1 MLFLQGM
8 GKTKSGKKR
17 KKTQNKKSKLKK
29 NRKYKDSVF
38 VDLHSKDE
46 LLKEQAVK
54 DIYNALHDQ
63 KIGTEDKIRFIKLK
77 SVFFHKV
84 RNDVSF
90 AVGDKIMVLLEHQS
104 TINKNM
110 AFRCLEYITAL
121 YASQMNAEDKFLPTP
136 LQLMLPE
143 IYTLYNGKASYP
155 ARNILPLSALFKVK
169 TDDPQLELKV
179 TVININH
186 PDNQNFLDACPILKG
201 YKKLVDKVEE
211 YKILYGEDSYTNA
224 IEDCIKE
231 NIEIAD
237 YLRRKTVEVMHM
249 FSLEYNF
256 NAELNAYKKAGK
268 MEGRAEGRAE
278 GRLQG
283 FSEIVQTM
291 KKKSF
296 SVEDIANILDISKE
310 KIEQLY

>member
-1 MLFLQGM
+1 M
-8 GKTKSGKKR
+8 
-17 KKTQNKKSKLKK
+17 
-29 NRKYKDSVF
+29 F

-46 LLKEQAVK
+46 LLKEQAVR
-54 DIYNALHDQ
+54 DIYNALHNKQ
-63 KIGTEDKIRFIKLK
+63 IGKEDVIRFIKLK

-90 AVGDKIMVLLEHQS
+90 AVNDQIMILLEHQS
-104 TINKNM
+104 TINENM

-121 YASQMNAEDKFLPTP
+121 YASQMKAEDKFMPTP

-155 ARNILPLSALFKVK
+155 ARKILPLSALFKVK

-186 PDNQNFLDACPILKG
+186 PDNEEFLKACPILKG
-201 YKKLVDKVEE
+201 YKHLVDKVEE
-211 YKILYGEDSYTNA
+211 YKTLYGEESYTRA

-231 NIEIAD
+231 KIEIAD
-237 YLRRKTVEVMHM
+237 YLERKTVEVMHM

-256 NAELNAYKKAGK
+256 NAELNAYKKAGRMEGK
-268 MEGRAEGRAE
+268 AEGRAEGRAE
-278 GRLQG
+278 G
-283 FSEIVQTM
+283 FSEVVQAM
-291 KKKSF
+291 KKKNF
-296 SVEDIANILDISKE
+296 SIEDIVNILDVPKE
-310 KIEQLY
+310 KIEELY